1 MPWIAGTGDLMS
13 DVVDPAVFEAMRA
26 SLGDPE
32 TLRRVLTLFVSE
44 ANEQLE
50 RIRHLSTEAPEDGRV
65 AAHRLKGNAGMLGAE
80 QLAVACRRLE
90 LAIDERRSAE
100 LPDLAASAVAECERA
115 VAWVNDRLA
124 EL

>member
-1 MPWIAGTGDLMS
+1 MP
-13 DVVDPAVFEAMRA
+13 DVVDAAAFEAMRA

-32 TLRRVLTLFVSE
+32 TVRRVLTLFLAE
-44 ANEQLE
+44 AAEQTAQ
-50 RIRHLSTEAPEDGRV
+50 IRDLSVEATEDGRV

-80 QLAVACRRLE
+80 QLASACRRLE
-90 LAIDERRSAE
+90 LAIVERRIAE
-100 LPDLAASAVAECERA
+100 VPDLAASAVEESNNV